1 MKICLHPLRL
11 LCAAVL
17 LITHCGQALS
27 ACAGAAANQR
37 FVISK
42 SGAAVLDCRT
52 GYIWFRCTV
61 GQEWSAEANTCTGI
75 PYRASRLDVMR
86 YAGDVRRNGY
96 RLPSQQQLLD
106 LLETGAG
113 IPMIDRAAFPDTPP
127 GSFWTQEGASAYR
140 TGMVIP
146 PYLIDFSGGAAKE
159 VQMSAGT
166 GFYLRYMLIP
176 GSREAL
182 TAGFPAPSAKS
193 E

>member
-1 MKICLHPLRL
+1 MTSRLHPLRL

-17 LITHCGQALS
+17 LIAYSSHGLS
-27 ACAGAAANQR
+27 ACAGAAASQR

-42 SGAAVLDCRT
+42 SGSAVLDCRT

-61 GQEWSAEANTCTGI
+61 GQEWNAAAKTCTGI
-75 PYRASRLDVMR
+75 PYRATRLDLLG
-86 YAGDVRRNGY
+86 YAGEVRRNGY
-96 RLPSQQQLLD
+96 RLPTQQQLRD

-113 IPMIDRAAFPDTPP
+113 IPMIDRVAFPDTPP
-127 GSFWTQEGASAYR
+127 GSFWTQEGAAAYR
-140 TGMVIP
+140 TGMLIP

-159 VQMSAGT
+159 DQMSVGT

-182 TAGFPAPSAKS
+182 AAGFPAPPVKS